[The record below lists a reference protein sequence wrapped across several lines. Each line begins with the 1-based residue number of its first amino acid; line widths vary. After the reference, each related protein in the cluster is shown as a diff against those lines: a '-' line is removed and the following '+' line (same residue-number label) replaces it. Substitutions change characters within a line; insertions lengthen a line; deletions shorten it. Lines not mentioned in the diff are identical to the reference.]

1 MIEYSAGI
9 VTAYGSAVRAGYT
22 GTYEDFCRQ
31 QAQYAENALAVEQA
45 KQDAQTAKDQA
56 QTAKDDAVS
65 AKNTAVTAKDDA
77 VSAKNTAVSAKDDA
91 VSAKNT
97 ATTKA
102 QEASTSAT
110 SAGQSATNADQSAR
124 SAEQSAQDISENL
137 EQIQTNKEDIG
148 KLKADLG
155 DLTDLETSDKS
166 NLVAAINEVAQ
177 SGGGG
182 GGGSSTL
189 SGLTDTSISGK
200 ADGQV
205 LTYDGTSNKWV
216 NRAPSGGST
225 VTVDSALS
233 ATSTNPV
240 QNKVIKQ
247 ALNNKAGTAVATTS
261 ANGLM
266 SATDKSHLDSV
277 YADYSAAIAALG
289 A

>member
-1 MIEYSAGI
+1 VPEISNDLMTAGKAADAKATGDALSAL
-9 VTAYGSAVRAGYT
+9 
-22 GTYEDFCRQ
+22 E
-31 QAQYAENALAVEQA
+31 
-45 KQDAQTAKDQA
+45 
-56 QTAKDDAVS
+56 DAVTEETD
-65 AKNTAVTAKDDA
+65 KL
-77 VSAKNTAVSAKDDA
+77 
-91 VSAKNT
+91 
-97 ATTKA
+97 
-102 QEASTSAT
+102 Q
-110 SAGQSATNADQSAR
+110 ADF
-124 SAEQSAQDISENL
+124 
-137 EQIQTNKEDIG
+137 G
-148 KLKADLG
+148 DLG
-155 DLTDLETSDKS
+155 DLNTTDKS
-166 NLVAAINEVAQ
+166 SIVAAINEVAQ
-177 SGGGG
+177 TGG

-247 ALNNKAGTAVATTS
+247 ALDGKASTAVATTS

>member
-1 MIEYSAGI
+1 MIKTYSAGI
-9 VTAYGSAVRAGYT
+9 VTAYGAAKRAGYT

-31 QAQYAENALAVEQA
+31 QAGYAENAAAVEQA
-45 KQDAQTAKDQA
+45 KTDAINAKN
-56 QTAKDDAVS
+56 DAV
-65 AKNTAVTAKDDA
+65 T
-77 VSAKNTAVSAKDDA
+77 AKNTAVSAKDDA
-91 VSAKNT
+91 VSAKNDAVSAKNT

-102 QEASTSAT
+102 QEASQSAT
-110 SAGQSATNADQSAR
+110 SAGQSATSAEASARASAQSADD
-124 SAEQSAQDISENL
+124 AEQSAQSVSGSL
-137 EQIQTNKEDIG
+137 AQIQTNKEDIG
-148 KLKADLG
+148 KLKADFGDLG
-155 DLTDLETSDKS
+155 DLNTTDKS
-166 NLVAAINEVAQ
+166 SIVAAINEVAQ
-177 SGGGG
+177 TGG

-247 ALNNKAGTAVATTS
+247 ALDGKASTAVATTS